1 MSDRMSDLE
10 FIQLALKTEN
20 VDFKGIQ
27 QRLSNPVTIR
37 LLHAVMG
44 LTSEA
49 GELMD
54 ALKAHIIYGKPL
66 DFVNLIEEKGDSFW
80 YSAVF
85 ASALDIEGFEPFWK
99 VVIEKLK
106 ARYGD
111 AFKEDSAINR
121 NLSIE
126 RLTIELGALGD
137 FEDLQIVTPW
147 SVNKDDTHTI
157 RLYGVE
163 SDMLSSIG
171 IMARI
176 GSAKAYNVGIR
187 FKGGK
192 LYFYETVLPDMVTEL
207 LGLIHNNQVFG
218 HTSENSVGKWVDKNL
233 KKNVFVSVW
242 RAENNEWAKNGWM
255 RIREAETMPEEEVY
269 SGEEGN
275 KGEDTAL

>member
-1 MSDRMSDLE
+1 MNDIE

-20 VDFKGIQ
+20 MDFNGIRE
-27 QRLSNPVTIR
+27 RLSNPTTIR

-44 LTSEA
+44 LVTEG

-66 DFVNLIEEKGDSFW
+66 DYVNLIEEKGDSFW

-85 ASALDIEGFEPFWK
+85 ASALELEGFEPFWR

-111 AFKEDSAINR
+111 AFKEDSAVSR
-121 NLSIE
+121 NLPLE
-126 RLTIELGALGD
+126 RITLMLGTIGNY
-137 FEDLQIVTPW
+137 EDLQIVTPW
-147 SVNKDDTHTI
+147 SVSKDPQTI
-157 RLYGVE
+157 RMYDVS

-171 IMARI
+171 VMARI
-176 GSAKAYNVGIR
+176 GKNKSYNVGIR

-192 LYFYETVLPDMVTEL
+192 IYFYESIGPEMATEL

-218 HTSENSVGKWVDKNL
+218 HTAENSVGKWVDAKL
-233 KKNVFVSVW
+233 KKNMFVTVW
-242 RAENNEWAKNGWM
+242 RPSEKEKGAWDK
-255 RIREAETMPEEEVY
+255 IRVAETMPEEVDN
-269 SGEEGN
+269 GEERDQ
-275 KGEDTAL
+275 GEDTAV